1 MGSGPF
7 IAASI
12 VAVIAAVGVSAL
24 LPRAQHITSQQE
36 QVPRSVA
43 SAPLRGGLRLL
54 VLAAVVAGG
63 LGAFEVGLTL
73 RSGDRAMAP
82 GDLAIMFAACSIV
95 MFAVQGI
102 VFSPLVKAS
111 STRWIIAPAFAVMAL
126 GLALIPGTTGLGP
139 VLAMV
144 SIVSGSAGVV
154 APLLAYWVAK
164 TSQRSR
170 GVGLGIQSAA
180 TSLGQSVGS
189 AGAGLLY
196 GLDGQDGAA
205 FFVSAAVVA
214 IAAIA
219 SLGLPRLLARAPA
232 DIRADQRSVG
242 WR

>member
-1 MGSGPF
+1 
-7 IAASI
+7 
-12 VAVIAAVGVSAL
+12 
-24 LPRAQHITSQQE
+24 
-36 QVPRSVA
+36 
-43 SAPLRGGLRLL
+43 
-54 VLAAVVAGG
+54 
-63 LGAFEVGLTL
+63 
-73 RSGDRAMAP
+73 
-82 GDLAIMFAACSIV
+82 IMFAACSIV

-189 AGAGLLY
+189 AGAGMLY

-205 FFVSAAVVA
+205 FFVSAAVMA

-219 SLGLPRLLARAPA
+219 SLGLPGLLAPIPPTVRAVRGSGA
-232 DIRADQRSVG
+232 SR
-242 WR
+242 